1 MLQAITNAFN
11 STLDTS
17 HHTQFHILN
26 NNSKNNYNLR
36 VVAKK
41 RY

>member
-17 HHTQFHILN
+17 HHTQFHT
-26 NNSKNNYNLR
+26 K
-36 VVAKK
+36 
-41 RY
+41 